1 MRSSRRVP
9 PLADKD
15 IDHEIHLVDH
25 DEPVSSPVAKRL
37 SVRTSYSSQLSR
49 IASPSTPN
57 QPLDRP
63 ESQTPLAQHATEPGK
78 LPNNEESDSV
88 PSQTPCISEHPEQ
101 DVAGSSC
108 PEGSSGATQDT
119 NTQEQ
124 PNRVSTDSREPGGHP
139 HPPKEIETEIDVLYE
154 NQRGGF
160 LCGIPLF
167 SSAALGNLDPPAWT
181 NFAHKPSP
189 TDIYTAQVPDPS
201 WQWAWPEWRV
211 NRDEQI
217 QIDSDGWEYSFMFS
231 KKFSWHGPK
240 WYSSFVRRRA
250 WIRRRIKVGT
260 GYQGTDD
267 PVMNPAYFS
276 VSPKKQTLSP
286 FATIDE
292 LQRNSTERQ
301 SRRSQE
307 RSRADVTESSPVSLE
322 IKTTEDLMTVLGQL
336 RIDRERL
343 EAVENYIDS
352 CTDDLLHLQ
361 DYMHDIMSM
370 FVFQASRQTLLARL
384 TNLHDEVTSKANKGK
399 APKTPRMENLAAAIK
414 HADEE
419 VRKLEYWSDIKGM
432 AENGEAAG
440 AVDHQ
445 KGWDSGWQGLDNS
458 GAKGIDDDKL
468 PQ

>member
-1 MRSSRRVP
+1 MPNHRASLRSSRRVP

-15 IDHEIHLVDH
+15 IDHEISLVDR
-25 DEPVSSPVAKRL
+25 DEPVTSPVAKRL
-37 SVRTSYSSQLSR
+37 SVRTSYSSQLSEV
-49 IASPSTPN
+49 
-57 QPLDRP
+57 DEV
-63 ESQTPLAQHATEPGK
+63 ES
-78 LPNNEESDSV
+78 
-88 PSQTPCISEHPEQ
+88 
-101 DVAGSSC
+101 SS
-108 PEGSSGATQDT
+108 PEGSSGADQ
-119 NTQEQ
+119 NTSLQA
-124 PNRVSTDSREPGGHP
+124 PPTRLSTDNTEPGGRRRP
-139 HPPKEIETEIDVLYE
+139 TNEIESEIDVLYE

-201 WQWAWPEWRV
+201 WQWAWPEWRI
-211 NRDEQI
+211 NRDEEI
-217 QIDSDGWEYSFMFS
+217 QTDSDGWEYSFMFS
-231 KKFSWHGPK
+231 KKFSWHAPK

-250 WIRRRIKVGT
+250 WIRRRIKIGT
-260 GYQGTDD
+260 GYQGMDD
-267 PVMNPAYFS
+267 QAMNPTYFS
-276 VSPKKQTLSP
+276 VLSKKQTLSP

-292 LQRNSTERQ
+292 VGRISTERQ
-301 SRRSQE
+301 SGMSRDRSG
-307 RSRADVTESSPVSLE
+307 ADAEESSPDSLE
-322 IKTTEDLMTVLGQL
+322 IKTTEDLMAILGQL

-343 EAVENYIDS
+343 EAVENYIEN

-361 DYMHDIMSM
+361 DYMHEIMSM
-370 FVFQASRQTLLARL
+370 FVFQASRKTLLTQL
-384 TNLHDEVTSKANKGK
+384 TQLHDDGTSKTKKGK
-399 APKTPRMENLAAAIK
+399 SAKTPKAENLAAAIK

-445 KGWDSGWQGLDNS
+445 KGWDSGWQGIDKS
-458 GAKGIDDDKL
+458 GAKGIDNDEL